1 MLTMANA
8 ALIKKKKM
16 SSHWLQIISEFGGR
30 RRRKKGKQE
39 GREKDGQH
47 TE

>member
-8 ALIKKKKM
+8 ELVIKEKKM
-16 SSHWLQIISEFGGR
+16 SLHWLQIISEFGGR

-39 GREKDGQH
+39 GREDGQH